1 MTRECKWLLRHWPD
15 TKDDFGPRGKNPIY
29 NTVFCKLKNFYMFTA
44 SLHTAYFT
52 FRNWNK

>member
-15 TKDDFGPRGKNPIY
+15 TKDDFGNRGKNPFY
-29 NTVFCKLKNFYMFTA
+29 YTVVCKLKNCFMFTA

-52 FRNWNK
+52 FRNRNK